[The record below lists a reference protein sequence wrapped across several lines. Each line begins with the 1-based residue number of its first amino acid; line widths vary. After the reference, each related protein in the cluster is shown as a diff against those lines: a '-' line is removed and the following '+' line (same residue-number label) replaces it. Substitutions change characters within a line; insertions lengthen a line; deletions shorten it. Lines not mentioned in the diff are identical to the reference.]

1 MRLLKCAADNLQI
14 HVKSPAKKTKQTKQN
29 KKKKKRKERKKRG
42 DNLQIHEKSGGK
54 KKKRK
59 KKNRGPATLN
69 PENTVEENL
78 NYFFML
84 LNQHIDMGEVNILL
98 ELF

>member
-1 MRLLKCAADNLQI
+1 MGGQLTNTWKIWREKE
-14 HVKSPAKKTKQTKQN
+14 
-29 KKKKKRKERKKRG
+29 KKKKK
-42 DNLQIHEKSGGK
+42 K
-54 KKKRK
+54 KKG
-59 KKNRGPATLN
+59 GPATLN

-98 ELF
+98 ELL